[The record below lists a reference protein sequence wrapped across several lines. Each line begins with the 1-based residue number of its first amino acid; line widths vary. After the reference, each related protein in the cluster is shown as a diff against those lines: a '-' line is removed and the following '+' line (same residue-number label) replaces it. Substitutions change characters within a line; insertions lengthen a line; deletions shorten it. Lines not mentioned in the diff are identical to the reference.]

1 MNVHMSKQDTG
12 FAGLTCG
19 PPNNE
24 LGSFEL
30 YVKGRKITLIYTITP
45 DSTFTKYVLSTKS
58 RSGEKHV
65 FMDMRSLVRY
75 CKIQAVELS
84 NDDRDYEA
92 IRDLEALRAA
102 KSCES
107 DICSEMGSLQLQEKR
122 RIRFGGRRST
132 LPPVIDRTTKPNPDR
147 GALMA
152 AGNPMPGASYNAPSS
167 AYKRSMSEQSPL
179 NNKPPVSSEY
189 YMKHAASGAVK
200 KIELDGDYGW
210 LSNFQ

>member
-1 MNVHMSKQDTG
+1 MADSYYRSQDATRYHGGNGGAGSNLDRWRSSVVSSGIPTFANIDMNVHMSKQDTG

-122 RIRFGGRRST
+122 RRST
-132 LPPVIDRTTKPNPDR
+132 LD
-147 GALMA
+147 
-152 AGNPMPGASYNAPSS
+152 S
-167 AYKRSMSEQSPL
+167 ATCHR
-179 NNKPPVSSEY
+179 
-189 YMKHAASGAVK
+189 
-200 KIELDGDYGW
+200 
-210 LSNFQ
+210 